1 MQSARPLFWLI
12 SSWHWGIFTRRSIRS
27 NSYYNLA
34 LWDFAWNCPYMGALR
49 LGKPAIAFKIKVETL
64 KQSCVLENTVT
75 TSLSCFD
82 LIVQALY
89 EAAAKTTGKVVDDF
103 VEPVIECGQELIKAS
118 QGALTDFVLPS
129 EE

>member
-1 MQSARPLFWLI
+1 MLLLAAERNNCLPPKTGLPPTHPAALYFPGSLLPARPFGWLPQRI
-12 SSWHWGIFTRRSIRS
+12 K
-27 NSYYNLA
+27 A

-103 VEPVIECGQELIKAS
+103 VEPVIECGQE
-118 QGALTDFVLPS
+118 
-129 EE
+129 